1 LYKIIKIIDFY
12 YFANYLQTNINDNI
26 NEKILL
32 DNLFNKLSTGTT
44 SCDDIIDINDNN
56 NNYEINFPYFEDN
69 IYVTLYNNDNN
80 NNIVEL
86 INNKIKLEIDP
97 YGIYVLIIDD
107 IIDNNLELDQLCKEN
122 NIITIYL

>member
-1 LYKIIKIIDFY
+1 MYKIIKIIDFY